1 MYMTCSAESG
11 ESIVSL
17 LDYVHYIGIGVSNCL
32 SESLQ
37 NLLLLLFE
45 ILIALVVAHP
55 AYKLLP

>member
-37 NLLLLLFE
+37 NLLLLFE